1 MLNKLLVLLIAAGLV
16 VAGYLVYE
24 RLDIEPVV
32 EAPPTPTPTPTPAPT
47 PTPEPTPEPEA
58 VYAPEG
64 ILFVVQ
70 RFAEEHEAGV
80 HAFSPGMEVRLVGQ
94 EAGYY
99 IVADGEVLSRRP
111 RSWFTREI
119 ALARALREE
128 RELQADELQAR
139 LAQERAQ
146 YEVQQK
152 ERAARW
158 EAALARVE
166 EARQAARETAVALP
180 GLQPLRIGAW
190 NLEHFG
196 RRNDPPRKDEDVQA
210 VADYIRELDVQVLA
224 VSEINGAKP
233 LQDLVRRIGPDWKF
247 VVGTSG
253 SLGPDG
259 QIAPGVLWDDS
270 KVELI
275 TAGEL
280 SELQTR
286 LSEGLVFHR
295 IPVTACFRCRAGG
308 PDFRVISV
316 HLKAGRSPEDFQRRE
331 GELKALRDYLGK
343 LVADPDEDND
353 IVVLGDFNH
362 SHTAPKAEILTNGAF
377 ANFLADRQASQ
388 SIIHFDRQIDHI
400 VPLGSFEEI
409 DTRSFRVHNEG
420 LRNKEAWRNRYSD
433 HFPVTATLEAIQDDD
448 PQSKFT
454 PPPARLR

>member
-24 RLDIEPVV
+24 RLGLEPVV

-58 VYAPEG
+58 VYAPDG
-64 ILFVVQ
+64 TLFVVQ
-70 RFAEEHEAGV
+70 RFTEEHEDGI

-94 EAGYY
+94 DAGYY

-119 ALARALREE
+119 ALARALREA
-128 RELQADELQAR
+128 REFQAEELQAR
-139 LAQERAQ
+139 LAKERAD
-146 YEVQQK
+146 YEAREK

-166 EARQAARETAVALP
+166 KARQAARETAVALP

-210 VADYIRELDVQVLA
+210 IADYIRELDVQVLA

-233 LQDLVRRIGPDWKF
+233 LQELVRRIGPGWKF

-253 SLGPDG
+253 SLGQDG

-270 KVELI
+270 RVELI

-280 SELQTR
+280 SKLQAR

-316 HLKAGRSPEDFQRRE
+316 HLKAGRTPDDFQRRE

-362 SHTAPKAEILTNGAF
+362 SHTAPKAEILTADAF
-377 ANFLADRQASQ
+377 ANFLSDRQASQ

-420 LRNKEAWRNRYSD
+420 LRSKEAWRNRYSD
-433 HFPVTATLEAIQDDD
+433 HFPVTATLEAIRDDD
-448 PQSKFT
+448 PQAKFT